1 MEGTVLV
8 IDDDP
13 GVRKALKRILTGA
26 GFEFEE
32 AGDAFQA
39 LEALDAKSPDA
50 ALLDIKMPG
59 MDGLGLMENLRQRGL
74 EIPIVILTG
83 HGDEFT
89 SSQCLEA
96 GAAGYLTKPPDRAEL
111 LLAVQGAVAQGR
123 VVRELGPGA
132 EPPPLLGDSS
142 AMHQLREEIA
152 RVAPS
157 HATVMI
163 EGESGTGKE
172 LVARRLHHLSDRARR
187 QFVRVNSAAIPEEL
201 IESEL
206 FGHEKG

>member
-1 MEGTVLV
+1 MCLMEGTVLV

-13 GVRKALKRILTGA
+13 GVRKALHRILTGA
-26 GFEFEE
+26 GYQFEE

-39 LEALDAKSPDA
+39 LEALDTNPPDA

-59 MDGLGLMENLRQRGL
+59 MDGLGLMENLKQRGL

-89 SSQCLEA
+89 STQCLEA

-111 LLAVQGAVAQGR
+111 LLAVRGAVAQGR
-123 VVRELGPGA
+123 VVRELGPGS
-132 EPPPLLGDSS
+132 EPPPLLGGST
-142 AMHQLREEIA
+142 AMGQLREEIA

-157 HATVMI
+157 HATVM
-163 EGESGTGKE
+163 
-172 LVARRLHHLSDRARR
+172 V
-187 QFVRVNSAAIPEEL
+187 
-201 IESEL
+201 
-206 FGHEKG
+206 

>member
-13 GVRKALKRILTGA
+13 GVRKAALKRILTGA

-39 LEALDAKSPDA
+39 LEALDVNPPDA

-59 MDGLGLMENLRQRGL
+59 MDGLGLMENLKQRGL

-123 VVRELGPGA
+123 VVRELSPGA
-132 EPPPLLGDSS
+132 EPPPLLTRRKLGDG
-142 AMHQLREEIA
+142 
-152 RVAPS
+152 P
-157 HATVMI
+157 
-163 EGESGTGKE
+163 
-172 LVARRLHHLSDRARR
+172 
-187 QFVRVNSAAIPEEL
+187 AA
-201 IESEL
+201 
-206 FGHEKG
+206 